1 MKVANLFSENWVI
14 SQVDLQ
20 KLGLK
25 EHHLSKVLP
34 NQVRIPPNEAD
45 SSLKMRLIF
54 TGNMSVPHNVTA
66 VKNVSR
72 KIMPALLRDYPAL
85 QFVIV
90 GAAPSAEVKALD
102 GLNNT
107 KVLGFV
113 DDLYKE
119 IMASDIF
126 IAPMYFSAGIQNKA
140 LEAMACGV
148 PVITTPNVAQSLDAH
163 DEVEL
168 MIAEDNHAFV
178 KKTSFLL
185 EHENARAQIGKSGRA
200 LVNKNY
206 SPEAIQALI
215 QARVEHIINS

>member
-1 MKVANLFSENWVI
+1 
-14 SQVDLQ
+14 
-20 KLGLK
+20 
-25 EHHLSKVLP
+25 
-34 NQVRIPPNEAD
+34 
-45 SSLKMRLIF
+45 
-54 TGNMSVPHNVTA
+54 
-66 VKNVSR
+66 
-72 KIMPALLRDYPAL
+72 MPALLRDYPAL

>member
-1 MKVANLFSENWVI
+1 
-14 SQVDLQ
+14 
-20 KLGLK
+20 
-25 EHHLSKVLP
+25 
-34 NQVRIPPNEAD
+34 
-45 SSLKMRLIF
+45 
-54 TGNMSVPHNVTA
+54 
-66 VKNVSR
+66 
-72 KIMPALLRDYPAL
+72 
-85 QFVIV
+85 
-90 GAAPSAEVKALD
+90 
-102 GLNNT
+102 
-107 KVLGFV
+107 LGFV